1 MKRKDPR
8 VREIRLINKYVPE
21 ELRIDVIEFVA
32 TFNVHDSES
41 AIDFEDGLIGI
52 VGDSGERLAHMILY
66 WEYCR

>member
-21 ELRIDVIEFVA
+21 ELRIDVIEFVT

-52 VGDSGERLAHMILY
+52 MGDFGERLAHMILY